1 MSEKNIN
8 KLLLIFFFTFSSLIS
23 VKSVTLDSL
32 ENQYNLPYQ
41 YIPNSSSG
49 LFMNQ
54 PSNFNFQTTY
64 NPETNQ
70 YLIQQ
75 RLGEY
80 NFGIPKVLTFEEF
93 QKYNFDKSISD
104 YWNKRSKDRL
114 SLIHI

>member
-1 MSEKNIN
+1 
-8 KLLLIFFFTFSSLIS
+8 
-23 VKSVTLDSL
+23 
-32 ENQYNLPYQ
+32 
-41 YIPNSSSG
+41 
-49 LFMNQ
+49 MNQ

-80 NFGIPKVLTFEEF
+80 NLGIPKVLTFEEF

-104 YWNKRSKDRL
+104 YWNKKIKR
-114 SLIHI
+114 